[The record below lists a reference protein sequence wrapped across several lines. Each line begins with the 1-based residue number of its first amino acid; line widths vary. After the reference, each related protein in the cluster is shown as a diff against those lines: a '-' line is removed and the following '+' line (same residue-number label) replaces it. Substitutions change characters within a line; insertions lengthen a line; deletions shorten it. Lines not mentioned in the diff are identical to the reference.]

1 MWDPNGGNGD
11 GAWIW
16 NPGQPTTTNP
26 NPPGPAPSP
35 GQCPG
40 NSTLNVPPTGCWV
53 WDPTANNGG
62 GAWIFIRPQGG
73 GGGTTTLPVT
83 PVGSYDPNDIT
94 GLPGVGSERYL
105 TNTSPFTYLIQFEN
119 LAAATAPAQQVTVT
133 DALNT
138 ANFDLSTVALG
149 PIAFAGQVVTPPAV
163 PLVALGKF
171 STDLDLRPST
181 NLIVRVTASLNVQS
195 GVLSWSMT
203 SLDPDTLQPPADP
216 LAGFLPPGAD
226 GSVSLIVNAKGS
238 LPSGTTVSDQAFI
251 VFDANP
257 AIATPVWSNTL
268 DSTAPSSAVTALPVT
283 ESSANFTVAW
293 QGSDTSSGIQD
304 FAVFASDN
312 RGPFSIW
319 LANTTA
325 NSATFF
331 GQWGHTYAFYS
342 IARDRVGNIESTKTT
357 AETTTQVIPDP
368 VPPVSTVTLSPQPNA
383 AGWNNSNVT
392 VNLAS
397 LDNPGGTGVKQ
408 ITYSASG
415 AQTIASITLTGS
427 SASFSI
433 STEGITTIT
442 FFAVD
447 NAGNA
452 ETPKTITVKLDKTPP
467 TITSVRTPAANANG
481 WNNSQVT
488 ISFSCV
494 DTLSGLAAGSPPAPT
509 ILANEGANQ
518 SVSGTCQDLAGNSAA
533 ATVSEINIDKTPP
546 NITCSAT
553 PNVLLPP
560 NNKLVPV
567 NATVTVTDS
576 LSGSAGFDLLSVTSN
591 ERDSGQGDIQ
601 GFVQGTP
608 SVAGQL
614 RAQRLG
620 SGSGRA
626 YTLTY
631 SGADPAGNSA
641 TCTTTVTVPH
651 DQGH

>member
-1 MWDPNGGNGD
+1 
-11 GAWIW
+11 
-16 NPGQPTTTNP
+16 
-26 NPPGPAPSP
+26 
-35 GQCPG
+35 
-40 NSTLNVPPTGCWV
+40 
-53 WDPTANNGG
+53 
-62 GAWIFIRPQGG
+62 
-73 GGGTTTLPVT
+73 
-83 PVGSYDPNDIT
+83 
-94 GLPGVGSERYL
+94 
-105 TNTSPFTYLIQFEN
+105 
-119 LAAATAPAQQVTVT
+119 VTVT

-488 ISFSCV
+488 ISFTCV

-576 LSGSAGFDLLSVTSN
+576 LSGSAGFNLLSVTSS